1 MMNQENIE
9 NILGD
14 KASYERAEVVKII
27 NDVLEKVKVDDR
39 NSAHGSNSEIVAEL
53 TNLKSVIEETKDEV
67 ARLGA
72 TDINSTHIPTA
83 TDELDA
89 VVGATE
95 VATGTIMDACE
106 AIQTLSSGLS
116 EKEIVS
122 NIQDQVTKV
131 YEACSFQDIT
141 GQRISKVVSTLKEI
155 DDKVRHILKMLGHEV
170 SKDAVRREKSVDIND
185 KDSLL
190 NGPQMP
196 DSTPTQEDIDKLL
209 ADFD

>member
-1 MMNQENIE
+1 MNQENIE

>member
-1 MMNQENIE
+1 MNQENIE

-106 AIQTLSSGLS
+106 AIQ
-116 EKEIVS
+116 
-122 NIQDQVTKV
+122 
-131 YEACSFQDIT
+131 
-141 GQRISKVVSTLKEI
+141 
-155 DDKVRHILKMLGHEV
+155 
-170 SKDAVRREKSVDIND
+170 
-185 KDSLL
+185 
-190 NGPQMP
+190 
-196 DSTPTQEDIDKLL
+196 
-209 ADFD
+209 

>member
-1 MMNQENIE
+1 LMNQENIE